1 MAEVPQQE
9 QEAISAAD
17 SKKHPKKK
25 SIWRF
30 LFRTA
35 MVLLLLTVL
44 LLGLI
49 QIPGVQTWT
58 LRQVTNSLAKQLNTT
73 VTVDYLELGLFNRL
87 ILRDVY
93 IEDLQGDTLLFSE
106 GVFANLSLSPIT
118 ILRKGL
124 VINRVRLNDSKL
136 FIRRAPDQI
145 ETNLNLLLNNLSD
158 PNQPKKEKGAA
169 IGIDLDIVELG
180 KMRMTKMDSLK
191 NQLFVLGIDGADI
204 KVCNVDLDGQ
214 DFALQK
220 VHIRRPEIIVDDYIR
235 TAMWDSIVANRESSR
250 DSSSM
255 KFTIDQ
261 FEMTEGIFLFH
272 NYRKVPVKTTP
283 DSILDYRHMEVF
295 DIKMQVQNFRLERD
309 TFFGAVQCF
318 SLNDLSGFVLNDW
331 SAEEVKVHNQGVEIN
346 SMRFQTDRSL
356 LGDTLQLRYAD
367 YEDFIYF
374 ENRVIIDLKV
384 KDSRVAMYDVMQFA
398 PRLFE
403 NSFFI
408 RNREKHVMVNGRLLG
423 TVNNLDGR
431 DLEFR
436 LEEDNSE
443 VQFSFTSRNLAIP
456 GDNSMNL
463 RLNDLDTD
471 IGTLKRWLPNFSVS
485 SNFDRLGRLNFNGKV
500 DIIFT
505 DVITDGLLLTDIGEA
520 DLDIRLRNLRG
531 GKTGTRYSGQI
542 DLRSFDLGAWTGDPD
557 YGIVNLNSEVSN
569 GVGLTAASA
578 SAVFSANI
586 FNFPF
591 KGYDYKNATIT
602 GSTKEKQFD
611 GIFAIKDANIDFGFV
626 GKIDISGEVPVF
638 NFGANVQRLNLQAL
652 NLAEKDYRLA
662 GKIDM
667 NLKNRTLSTLEGNID
682 LNEFTVTNGDK
693 EVSVEYLRV
702 ISKRN
707 PDSTKTVEVES
718 DVIEAELNGVFDIEK
733 VPNLVGQFFQNQFP
747 LFAHQINLNVKD
759 SLLAEQTFDYNIKIK
774 DSKGLQKLFVEP
786 MADLKNI
793 SIAGAINNQDTTF
806 DGKIDVPQFGFG
818 KALVENLALDFE
830 VDGLEGDFNLMAGGV
845 APNDKSALAPLSLL
859 TTFRKD
865 TVYFGLT
872 YDNGAETAVLNRV
885 YFDGLLNAIDST
897 STLLRMDDSELIL
910 FEEPWVINDQ
920 NEVLFKEDSILIHDF
935 TATQDDRIAS
945 LGSFAKRGINL
956 SVINLDFE
964 GLNGLLNYDPLQFD
978 GDFNM
983 SVQTGDILHLTDIH
997 LDVGAD
1003 TLLINGDDWG
1013 NLKWIAQ
1020 MDDAKQPV
1028 ISFLTLTKDTAQLI
1042 LDAFYNISDIG
1053 KRPEELKGYFD
1064 ADLGIQSFP
1073 LSFSEYF
1080 IGGTISDATGGFEGK
1095 LRFNG
1100 TGDQPNVH
1108 GTVTLKS
1115 GGVTL
1120 NYLKTRYTFEDEV
1133 IFVDNYSFDASDAK
1147 LYDVYGNPATI
1158 YGGIRHNRLKDFGFD
1173 ARLSTDRFQGLNT
1186 EKGDNKLFYGHGIG
1200 KADVYFTGTFRQPDV
1215 YVKAE
1220 VAEGTKISIPI
1231 NSNRS
1236 ASEIGFIRLVDQQK
1250 LDEEAAQQ
1258 QGNEEVDLKGVSL
1271 DMELIANNSAEIQ
1284 IIFDEQA
1291 GDLIEG
1297 RGYGDLLISVPR
1309 DGDFKMYGDYTIET
1323 GDYLFTLYNIINK
1336 KFNVERGGTI
1346 SWTGD
1351 PYSAQVDLVAEYS
1364 RVNTPVA
1371 TFIQEYLLAA
1381 RSDIVN
1387 QANNGTDVDLKLLLT
1402 GELLKPTI
1410 NFDISFPSLQGEL
1423 ETYTDSKLRL
1433 LKLDQNELNKQV
1445 FGLIVAGQFLP
1456 TEINLNQT
1464 GILANTVGEFL
1475 SNQLSLLLTQLLSQ
1489 VIGEGKVFSSTD
1501 FDIAYNQYQNNSFQ
1515 NTQTINRGNELQVS
1529 LTQNFLNDRISVQV
1543 GGNVDLDGRSQ
1554 AIAGTSSSFVGND
1567 FIIEAFINE
1576 QRNVTLRVY
1585 QKTEPDIGGRKLE
1598 IGAGLSFRK
1607 EFDNLGEFFRSLRK
1621 KEQ

>member
-1 MAEVPQQE
+1 MAEVQQPG
-9 QEAISAAD
+9 QEELPAPD
-17 SKKHPKKK
+17 SKQHPKKK
-25 SIWRF
+25 SLRRF
-30 LFRTA
+30 FFRLVLVVSIFT
-35 MVLLLLTVL
+35 LLLF
-44 LLGLI
+44 GLI

-58 LRQVTNSLAKQLNTT
+58 LRQVTNSLARQLNTT
-73 VTVDYLELGLFNRL
+73 VRVDYLELGLFNRL
-87 ILRDVY
+87 ILQDVY
-93 IEDLQGDTLLFSE
+93 IEDLQGDTLLYSE

-118 ILRKGL
+118 LLRKGL
-124 VINRVRLNDSKL
+124 VINRLRLNDSQL

-145 ETNLNLLLNNLSD
+145 ETNLNLLLNNLAD
-158 PNQPKKEKGAA
+158 PEKPKKEKNGS
-169 IGIDLDIVELG
+169 ISIDLDVIELG
-180 KMRMTKMDSLK
+180 AMRMTKMDSLK
-191 NQLFVLGIDGADI
+191 NQLFILGMNGADI
-204 KVCNVDLDGQ
+204 KVCDVDLEQQ
-214 DFALQK
+214 DFALKK
-220 VHIRRPEIIVDDYIR
+220 VVIHSPEILVDDYIR
-235 TAMWDSIVANRESSR
+235 TAMWDSIVANRVATTDSSR
-250 DSSSM
+250 LRFSV
-255 KFTIDQ
+255 DQ
-261 FEMTEGIFLFH
+261 FEIQGGTFKFH
-272 NYRKVPVKTTP
+272 NYRKAPVKTTP
-283 DSILDYRHMEVF
+283 DSILDYKHMEAY
-295 DIKMQVQNFRLERD
+295 DIKMEIQNFRMERD
-309 TFFGAVQCF
+309 TFYGAVQCF
-318 SLNDLSGFVLNDW
+318 SFHDLSGFVLNDW
-331 SAEEVKVHNQGVEIN
+331 SAEEVKVHSQGVEIN
-346 SMRFQTDRSL
+346 TMRFQTDRSL
-356 LGDTLQLRYAD
+356 LGDTLQLRYKS
-367 YEDFIYF
+367 YEDYIYF
-374 ENRVIIDLKV
+374 PDRVEIDLKV

-398 PRLFE
+398 PKLFK
-403 NSFFI
+403 NRFFI
-408 RNREKHVMVNGRLLG
+408 KNREKHVLVNGRLIG
-423 TVNNLDGR
+423 TVNNLDGKN
-431 DLEFR
+431 LNFR

-443 VQFSFTSRNLAIP
+443 VQFSFSSRNLAIP
-456 GDNSMNL
+456 GANSMNL

-471 IGTLKRWLPNFSVS
+471 IATLKRWLPNFSVS

-500 DIIFT
+500 GIIFT

-531 GKTGTRYSGQI
+531 GRTGTRYSGQL
-542 DLRSFDLGAWTGDPD
+542 DLRSFDLGQWTGNPD
-557 YGIVNLNSEVSN
+557 FGIINLNSKVSN

-578 SAVFSANI
+578 SAVFSANV
-586 FNFPF
+586 FNFSF

-611 GIFAIKDANIDFGFV
+611 GIFAIKDSNIDFGFV

-638 NFGANVQRLNLQAL
+638 NFGANVQRLNLKAL
-652 NLAEKDYRLA
+652 NLSEKDYRMA
-662 GKIDM
+662 GKIDL
-667 NLKNRTLSTLEGNID
+667 NLRNQTLSTLEGNID
-682 LNEFTVTNGDK
+682 LNDFIISNGDK
-693 EVSVEYLRV
+693 EVGVEYLQV
-702 ISKRN
+702 FSKRN
-707 PDSTKTVEVES
+707 PDSTKAIEIES
-718 DVIEAELNGVFDIEK
+718 DVIEAQLNGLFEIEQ

-747 LFAHQINLNVKD
+747 LFAHQINLNIKD
-759 SLLAEQTFDYNIKIK
+759 SLLADQAFDYNIQIK
-774 DSKGLQKLFVEP
+774 DSKGLQRLFVEQ
-786 MADLKNI
+786 MEDLKGI
-793 SIAGAINNQDTTF
+793 SITGSINNQDTTF
-806 DGKIDVPQFGFG
+806 NGKIGVPNFGFG
-818 KALVENLALDFE
+818 KALVKDLYLDFE
-830 VDGLEGDFNLMAGGV
+830 VDGLEGDFNLAAGGV
-845 APNDKSALAPLSLL
+845 APNDQSALAPLSLL
-859 TTFRKD
+859 STFRKD

-872 YDNGAETAVLNRV
+872 YDNRAETAVLNRA
-885 YFDGLLNAIDST
+885 YFDGVLNAIDSN
-897 STLLRMDDSELIL
+897 STLLRMADSELIL
-910 FEEPWVINDQ
+910 FDKPWVINDQ

-935 TATQDDRIAS
+935 TAIQDDRIAS
-945 LGSFAKRGINL
+945 IGSFAKRGINL
-956 SVINLDFE
+956 SVINLDFD
-964 GLNGLLNYDPLQFD
+964 GLNGLLNYKPLQFD
-978 GDFNM
+978 GDFNL
-983 SVQTGDILHLTDIH
+983 SAQTTDILNLTNIH
-997 LDVGAD
+997 LDLGAD
-1003 TLLINGDDWG
+1003 TLFINGDDWG

-1028 ISFLTLTKDTAQLI
+1028 MSFLTLTKDTSQLI
-1042 LDAFYNISDIG
+1042 LDAFYNVADVG

-1080 IGGTISDATGGFEGK
+1080 IGGTISNATGGFDGK

-1120 NYLKTRYTFEDEV
+1120 NYLKTRYSFQDEV
-1133 IFVDNYSFDASDAK
+1133 IFVDNYAFDASDAK
-1147 LYDVYGNPATI
+1147 LYDIYGNPATI
-1158 YGGIRHNRLKDFGFD
+1158 IGGIRHNRLRDFGFD
-1173 ARLSTDRFQGLNT
+1173 ARLTTDRFQGLNT
-1186 EKGDNKLFYGHGIG
+1186 QKGDNKLFYGHGIG

-1231 NSNRS
+1231 NSDRS
-1236 ASEIGFIRLVDQQK
+1236 ASEIGFVRLVDQKK
-1250 LDEEAAQQ
+1250 LDEEAALKKE
-1258 QGNEEVDLKGVSL
+1258 NEQVDLKGVSL

-1336 KFNVERGGTI
+1336 KFSVERGGTI

-1351 PYSAQVDLVAEYS
+1351 PYTAEVDLVAEYS

-1371 TFIQEYLLAA
+1371 TFIQEYLIAA
-1381 RSDIVN
+1381 RNDIVN

-1423 ETYTDSKLRL
+1423 QTYTDSKLRL

-1464 GILANTVGEFL
+1464 GIIANTVGEFL

-1529 LTQNFLNDRISVQV
+1529 LTQNFLNDRISVKV

-1585 QKTEPDIGGRKLE
+1585 QRTEPDIGGRLLE
-1598 IGAGLSFRK
+1598 IG
-1607 EFDNLGEFFRSLRK
+1607 
-1621 KEQ
+1621 